1 VYIRLI
7 ECELRV
13 ILLVLVGGVVLIPA
27 VAMGQ
32 DYEPRLQRDVDI
44 SPAVRDDR
52 PKDELPSAT
61 QASLFTS
68 SDSWTLR
75 KRVDEVTVFFTATD
89 GHKFVSGLTRENVRV
104 TDDRKPAA
112 RISAFG
118 YQRDQPLRLGLLVDT
133 SGSVNPQFRF
143 EQQAAIQFLRQVVR
157 LGRDRA
163 FVLGFANAAHM
174 VQDYSDDPDQLAAG
188 VMALSNGGGTALF
201 DAIHSACD
209 KLTTAEDSEAAA
221 RILIVLSDGDD
232 NNSKATLSQ
241 TIDEAQMR
249 DVTIYTVDTS
259 REPIGTGGMRQPGR
273 LALRRLA
280 EETGGTSFFELNK
293 RQLRKAFAAIEKEM
307 RNRYALSYQ
316 PSDLKEDGRFRRIQ
330 IAAEKSGR
338 RFHVHTRKGYYAR
351 LGSSTE

>member
-1 VYIRLI
+1 VYIRVI
-7 ECELRV
+7 QHELGV
-13 ILLVLVGGVVLIPA
+13 ILFVLVSGVVLIPA
-27 VAMGQ
+27 VAKGQ
-32 DYEPRLQRDVDI
+32 DHEPALERGVDGNSAGRDGG
-44 SPAVRDDR
+44 
-52 PKDELPSAT
+52 PKKDLLSDAQT
-61 QASLFTS
+61 SLFTS

-75 KRVDEVTVFFTATD
+75 KRVDEVTVFFTVTD
-89 GHKFVSGLTRENVRV
+89 GHKFVSGLTKENIRV
-104 TDDRKPAA
+104 TDDRKPVV

-118 YQRDQPLRLGLLVDT
+118 HQSDLPLRLGLLVDT

-157 LGRDRA
+157 LGPDKA
-163 FVLGFANAAHM
+163 FVLGFANAAHIT
-174 VQDYSDDPDQLAAG
+174 QDYSDDLEQLAAG
-188 VMALSNGGGTALF
+188 VMALRNGGGTALF
-201 DAIHSACD
+201 DAIHSACE
-209 KLTTAEDSEAAA
+209 KLTTAEDSEPAA

-232 NNSKATLSQ
+232 NNSKTTLNHA
-241 TIDEAQMR
+241 IDEAQMR

-259 REPIGTGGMRQPGR
+259 TERIGIGQSRQPGNR
-273 LALRRLA
+273 ALRRLA
-280 EETGGTSFFELNK
+280 EETGGTSFSELNK